1 MIFPCGT
8 ANYYSTCPSGQTQTP
23 HLYLL
28 QLLDTNQ
35 LTHPY
40 LWCMDN
46 ALVRYTPYTTG
57 RGGLTITYVPWNWH
71 LVLDF
76 VTAEVCEDLPDMD
89 SLLMDIVEHRL
100 V

>member
-1 MIFPCGT
+1 MYHGIG
-8 ANYYSTCPSGQTQTP
+8 
-23 HLYLL
+23 
-28 QLLDTNQ
+28 
-35 LTHPY
+35 
-40 LWCMDN
+40 
-46 ALVRYTPYTTG
+46 V
-57 RGGLTITYVPWNWH
+57 